1 MSLLMIFRVAL
12 RAIWRNKVRSLL
24 TALGII
30 VGIAAVIAVIAI
42 GTGAGEQMKS
52 SINSMGNNLVM
63 IFPNFMRSSG
73 VSLGAGAANTLTAA
87 DGEQIEK
94 DFPNLVAGQT
104 PMVRKGN
111 AQVIYK
117 ENNWATSISGVG
129 TGFPVVRGWNVGEGT
144 FFSEDDV
151 SAGRR
156 VLILGQ
162 TVVDNLFPNGDSP
175 VGKNIRVM
183 NMSFKVIG
191 VMEKKGSNSMGQDQ
205 DDAILMPYTTVKRA
219 IQRSTFNNVNQILIS
234 LRDMGDLEE
243 AKTEFTALLRQR
255 HRLADGKEDDFVIR
269 DMTEITEMMTSITST
284 ITLLLGAVAS
294 ISLLVG
300 GIGIMNIMLVSVT
313 ERTKEI
319 GLRMAIGARPWDIL
333 LQFLLEAMTLACV
346 GGLIGTILGVVGAR
360 AIGNIQNWPI
370 TITESSIIGAF
381 AFSAV
386 VGIFFGFYPAYR
398 ASKLNPIDCLRY
410 E

>member
-30 VGIAAVIAVIAI
+30 VGIAAVIAVVAI
-42 GTGAGEQMKS
+42 GTGAGDQMKS

-63 IFPNFMRSSG
+63 IFPNSMRVGGTSM
-73 VSLGAGAANTLTAA
+73 GAGASNTLTAE
-87 DGEQIEK
+87 DGEQLER
-94 DFPNLVAGQT
+94 DYPNLVAGQT
-104 PMVRKGN
+104 PMVRAA
-111 AQVIYK
+111 AQVIYN
-117 ENNWATSISGVG
+117 ENNWSTSISGVG
-129 TGFPVVRGWNVGEGT
+129 LGFPVVRGWNVGEGS
-144 FFSEDDV
+144 FFSEDDIQ
-151 SAGRR
+151 SGRR

-162 TVVDNLFPNGDSP
+162 TVVDNLFPNGESP
-175 VGKNIRVM
+175 IGKNIRVR
-183 NMSFKVIG
+183 NMAFKVIG

-205 DDAILMPYTTVKRA
+205 DDALLMPYTTVKRT
-219 IQRSTFNNVNQILIS
+219 IQRSTFDNVNQLLVS
-234 LRDMGDLEE
+234 LHSMDDLEE
-243 AKTEFTALLRQR
+243 AKTEFTGMLRQR
-255 HRLADGKEDDFVIR
+255 HRLPQGKEDDFVIR
-269 DMTEITEMMTSITST
+269 DMTEITEMMTTITST

-319 GLRMAIGARPWDIL
+319 GLRMAIGARPGDIL
-333 LQFLLEAMTLACV
+333 LQFLLEAMTLSCV
-346 GGLIGTILGVVGAR
+346 GGLLGTILGIAGAR
-360 AIGNIQNWPI
+360 MIGNIQNWPI
-370 TITESSIIGAF
+370 VITESSVILAF

-398 ASKLNPIDCLRY
+398 ASRLNPIDCLRY

>member
-42 GTGAGEQMKS
+42 GTGAGDQMKS

-63 IFPNFMRSSG
+63 IFPNALRVGGTSM
-73 VSLGAGAANTLTAA
+73 GAGASNTLTAE
-87 DGEQIEK
+87 DGEQLEQ
-94 DFPNLVAGQT
+94 DYPNLVAGQT
-104 PMVRKGN
+104 PMVRAN
-111 AQVIYK
+111 AQVIYN
-117 ENNWATSISGVG
+117 ENNWSTSISGVG
-129 TGFPVVRGWNVGEGT
+129 LGFPVVRGWNVGEGT
-144 FFSEDDV
+144 FFSEDDIQ
-151 SAGRR
+151 SGRR

-162 TVVDNLFPNGDSP
+162 TVVDNLFPNGESP
-175 VGKNIRVM
+175 IGKNIRVR
-183 NMSFKVIG
+183 NMAFKVVG

-205 DDAILMPYTTVKRA
+205 DDAILMPYTTVKRT
-219 IQRSTFNNVNQILIS
+219 IQRSTFNNINQLLVS
-234 LRDMGDLEE
+234 LHSMDDLEE
-243 AKTEFTALLRQR
+243 AKTEFTGLLRQR
-255 HRLADGKEDDFVIR
+255 HRLPEGKEDDFVIR
-269 DMTEITEMMTSITST
+269 DMTEITEMMTTITST

-319 GLRMAIGARPWDIL
+319 GLRMAIGARPGDIL
-333 LQFLLEAMTLACV
+333 LQFLLEAMTLSCV
-346 GGLIGTILGVVGAR
+346 GGLIGTFLGIVGAR
-360 AIGNIQNWPI
+360 MIGNIQNWPI
-370 TITESSIIGAF
+370 VITESSVILAF

-398 ASKLNPIDCLRY
+398 ASRLNPIDCLRY